1 MSSDRPV
8 LPPPPPDLAP
18 DSAGARTE
26 PAGKTVSEEKTG
38 RGSWLHGSR
47 HARSHAKPV
56 AQPSKDKVAAAN
68 ASPVR
73 SPSASSTSASSSP
86 RPRTRTAHLRL
97 TRVDP
102 VSVMKM
108 TFLLAIALG
117 IVMVVA
123 VTIIWSVLSAVGVWD
138 NINSAVQQV
147 LGTESGQNFDVSK
160 YIGTSRVIGFSLIA
174 SVINVV
180 LVTAIATLAA
190 FVYNLAAALLGGVEM
205 TWTEDR

>member
-8 LPPPPPDLAP
+8 LPPPPPDLA
-18 DSAGARTE
+18 
-26 PAGKTVSEEKTG
+26 
-38 RGSWLHGSR
+38 RGSSSASDGTRAVPARKAEGEQKEGRSPFKPGSR
-47 HARSHAKPV
+47 RAGPAARPEE
-56 AQPSKDKVAAAN
+56 PGTDKGGASAN
-68 ASPVR
+68 LVR
-73 SPSASSTSASSSP
+73 SSATSSAAG

-97 TRVDP
+97 TRIDP
-102 VSVMKM
+102 FSVMKM

-147 LGTESGQNFDVSK
+147 LGTESGENFDVSK

-205 TWTEDR
+205 TWAEER